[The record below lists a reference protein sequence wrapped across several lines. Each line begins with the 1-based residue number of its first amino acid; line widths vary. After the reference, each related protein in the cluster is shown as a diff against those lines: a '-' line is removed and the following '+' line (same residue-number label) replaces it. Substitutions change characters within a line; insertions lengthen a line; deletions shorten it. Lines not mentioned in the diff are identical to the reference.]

1 MAVGTLELALW
12 DAAAKLE
19 GRPLYQA
26 LASRYGVAG
35 AGRPRAIACY
45 AGGGFY
51 KPTDDRARLR
61 DEIQGYLDAG
71 YRDVKIKA
79 GGLPLAQDLARIESA
94 LALLHDGSH
103 LALDA
108 SCAFGRDSALAYAR
122 AVAPYGLRWLEEP
135 CDPAD
140 FDTYRAVSEQYPGM
154 LAGGEN
160 LYSKEE
166 AENFLRYGPAPHRV
180 VLQPDPPL
188 AYGIGEFH
196 RMVRLAGR
204 HGVPAAHIMP
214 HGGNL
219 MSLHVAA
226 GLGLG
231 GAESYPG
238 LFGAFGGFGRE
249 VAIAD
254 GHASLP
260 AAPGIGFEEQPE
272 LYRIFAA
279 LPANP

>member
-19 GRPLYQA
+19 GRPLYQV

-122 AVAPYGLRWLEEP
+122 AVAPYGCAGWKNPATRPISTPTAPSANSIRHARRRREP
-135 CDPAD
+135 V
-140 FDTYRAVSEQYPGM
+140 FQGR
-154 LAGGEN
+154 GGE
-160 LYSKEE
+160 L
-166 AENFLRYGPAPHRV
+166 PALWP
-180 VLQPDPPL
+180 
-188 AYGIGEFH
+188 G
-196 RMVRLAGR
+196 
-204 HGVPAAHIMP
+204 AAP
-214 HGGNL
+214 GGAATR
-219 MSLHVAA
+219 SAA
-226 GLGLG
+226 GLRHWRIPPH
-231 GAESYPG
+231 GARPG
-238 LFGAFGGFGRE
+238 ATACRRP
-249 VAIAD
+249 I
-254 GHASLP
+254 SCRM
-260 AAPGIGFEEQPE
+260 AAT
-272 LYRIFAA
+272 
-279 LPANP
+279 